1 MLSIRSNS
9 SSDMSLCFFS
19 LLHMSEKTR
28 KKDSQIT
35 LHYRLKKEVMSI
47 NVRKFYLW
55 NKLKSFER
63 HFTRSEENSKHKT
76 SNQNIE
82 HTSDIAEG

>member
-1 MLSIRSNS
+1 
-9 SSDMSLCFFS
+9 
-19 LLHMSEKTR
+19 MSEKTR
-28 KKDSQIT
+28 KKDSQIA
-35 LHYRLKKEVMSI
+35 LDYSLKIEVKSI

-55 NKLKSFER
+55 NQLKSFER

-76 SNQNIE
+76 SNQDIE